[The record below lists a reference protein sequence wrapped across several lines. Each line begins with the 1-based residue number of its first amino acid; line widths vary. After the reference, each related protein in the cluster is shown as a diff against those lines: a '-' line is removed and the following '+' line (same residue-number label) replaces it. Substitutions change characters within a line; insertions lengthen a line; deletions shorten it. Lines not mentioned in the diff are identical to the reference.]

1 MTEGAVQR
9 LTPASGPSKKLVG
22 MVSSLANSKA
32 LKLVPQSQADLHS
45 PWRHIFMLGS
55 ILVIGLS
62 LGGILSHF
70 RTLQL
75 AHENG
80 VLQYVLQNISVLLV
94 GFGFAIYGCVINR
107 QLRLQLRLREELGPY
122 TLKERLGSGGM
133 GDVYLAEHRLLKRLC
148 AVKLIRQDKADSPQL
163 LQCFEDEVKATARLT
178 HWNTVQVYDYGRTE
192 SGTFYYAMEY
202 LRGLNL
208 RQLVEQF
215 GVQSPGRVV
224 FILKQICASLHEA
237 AQHGLVHRDIKPSN
251 IFLTERG
258 HMYDVA
264 KLLDFGLVRPAAED
278 GFQFRNVSNQLQ
290 GSPRY
295 MCPEQARGI
304 SPDCRGDLYSLGC
317 VAYFLLTGHPPFDER
332 NPVLLVVAHGTTP
345 APTFREIGVDVPED
359 LAAVVMK
366 CLQKAADDRY
376 ASPRD
381 LLQALQACQCDADWD
396 WVDAENWWQQC
407 EALLPTI
414 SFDQAEVAGATSPD
428 VSESVRDP
436 AAVRSVDEPDV
447 TMVGETH

>member
-1 MTEGAVQR
+1 MSDSVTEGAVQR

-75 AHENG
+75 APENG
-80 VLQYVLQNISVLLV
+80 VLQYILQNISVLLV

-178 HWNTVQVYDYGRTE
+178 HWNTVQVYDYGRT
-192 SGTFYYAMEY
+192 
-202 LRGLNL
+202 
-208 RQLVEQF
+208 
-215 GVQSPGRVV
+215 
-224 FILKQICASLHEA
+224 
-237 AQHGLVHRDIKPSN
+237 
-251 IFLTERG
+251 
-258 HMYDVA
+258 
-264 KLLDFGLVRPAAED
+264 
-278 GFQFRNVSNQLQ
+278 
-290 GSPRY
+290 
-295 MCPEQARGI
+295 
-304 SPDCRGDLYSLGC
+304 
-317 VAYFLLTGHPPFDER
+317 
-332 NPVLLVVAHGTTP
+332 
-345 APTFREIGVDVPED
+345 
-359 LAAVVMK
+359 
-366 CLQKAADDRY
+366 
-376 ASPRD
+376 
-381 LLQALQACQCDADWD
+381 
-396 WVDAENWWQQC
+396 
-407 EALLPTI
+407 
-414 SFDQAEVAGATSPD
+414 
-428 VSESVRDP
+428 
-436 AAVRSVDEPDV
+436 
-447 TMVGETH
+447 